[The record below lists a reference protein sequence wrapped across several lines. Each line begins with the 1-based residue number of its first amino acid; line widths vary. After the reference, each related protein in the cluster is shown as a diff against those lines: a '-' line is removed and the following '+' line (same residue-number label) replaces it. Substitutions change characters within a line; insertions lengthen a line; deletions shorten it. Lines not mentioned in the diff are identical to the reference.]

1 MGIVVCLKRF
11 RCLLKPCVAS
21 VSHGFHRK
29 GSCWWREQLASL
41 AEGYELPRL
50 QFPML
55 IVAVLSAFVCRMMPL
70 PPLPPVPIDNSG
82 QTAPGAPGSVIAA
95 GGYVPPQAGQ
105 ESAGARQF
113 EVDIQRQQR
122 SRGLH

>member
-1 MGIVVCLKRF
+1 
-11 RCLLKPCVAS
+11 
-21 VSHGFHRK
+21 
-29 GSCWWREQLASL
+29 
-41 AEGYELPRL
+41 
-50 QFPML
+50 ML

-70 PPLPPVPIDNSG
+70 PPLPPAPIDNSG

-113 EVDIQRQQR
+113 EFDIQRQQR